1 VSIIDYYFTVLLIT
15 ILQLTNRSAIVTV
28 KLPFI
33 QLKQHFRF
41 CCLKESLKKVTVTVA
56 WAGIFKLCTPV
67 KFGRTVLYP
76 LHASQ
81 VWWDSFI
88 SPARQSSLVGQFY
101 IPCTPVKFG
110 RTVLYPLHASQVWWN
125 SFISPAR
132 QSSLVE
138 QFYIP
143 CTPVKFCGT
152 VLYPLHASHVWWD
165 SFRSPAREYKFTT
178 VVLWLTRNNVIFR
191 QNKIIC
197 TSKYTS
203 AGAKHYILSVDLT
216 YGVTL
221 SVVMKISC
229 PGHYSNKM
237 F

>member
-1 VSIIDYYFTVLLIT
+1 MSIIDYYFTVLLIT

-110 RTVLYPLHASQVWWN
+110 GTVLYPLHASQVWWN

-132 QSSLVE
+132 QSSFVG

-143 CTPVKFCGT
+143 CTPVMFGGT
-152 VLYPLHASHVWWD
+152 VSDPLHANTNSLLL
-165 SFRSPAREYKFTT
+165 Y
-178 VVLWLTRNNVIFR
+178 
-191 QNKIIC
+191 
-197 TSKYTS
+197 
-203 AGAKHYILSVDLT
+203 
-216 YGVTL
+216 YGWQGIT
-221 SVVMKISC
+221 
-229 PGHYSNKM
+229 
-237 F
+237 